1 LVFVEQDWEKA
12 MLLNCVRAV
21 LMICLAG
28 SWAPGFAAKLEKT
41 DVTVAVGGKSS
52 LYYLPLTLAERL
64 GYFKAEGLNVEIA
77 DFAGGSKALQAM
89 MGGSADVTAG
99 GFDHVIVLQA
109 RGQKVQGFV
118 LMLSVPA
125 ISLGVTKEKAASYR
139 SPKDL
144 KGMKIG
150 VTAPGSTTHMFV
162 NRVLA
167 MGGLAP
173 DDVAIIGVGSGPTA
187 VAAARG
193 GQIDALSNVEPAI
206 TMLERSGTLKVV
218 AESVTEQGAK
228 AVFGEKLPTGCFYTK
243 QEFIQKNPNTAQAL
257 ANAIVRA
264 LKWIQ
269 QASPDE
275 IAKTVPKEYLMGEP
289 DVYLAALKKS
299 RPTYSS
305 DGIFPAAGVQA
316 FYEVLK
322 SFDPAV
328 KDAVNLNLQQ
338 TYDNTFVKK

>member
-1 LVFVEQDWEKA
+1 MLTSLVRKA
-12 MLLNCVRAV
+12 LLFG
-21 LMICLAG
+21 LAG
-28 SWAPGFAAKLEKT
+28 LSVAAFGAKPEKP
-41 DVTVAVGGKSS
+41 DITVAVGGKSS
-52 LYYLPLTLAERL
+52 LYYLPLTLADRL

-99 GFDHVIVLQA
+99 GFDHAIVLQA

-125 ISLGVTKEKAASYR
+125 ISLGVTKEKAATYR

-167 MGGLAP
+167 MGGLSP
-173 DDVAIIGVGSGPTA
+173 DDVSIIGVGSGPTA

-206 TMLERSGTLKVV
+206 TILERSGTLKVV

-228 AVFGEKLPTGCFYTK
+228 AVFGEKLPTGCLYTK
-243 QEFIQKNPNTAQAL
+243 QEFIQKNPNTVQAL

-264 LKWIQ
+264 LKWLQ
-269 QASPDE
+269 QASAEE
-275 IAKTVPKEYLMGEP
+275 IVKTVPKEYLMGEP

-299 RPTYSS
+299 RPSYST
-305 DGIFPAAGVQA
+305 DGVFPPAGVQA
-316 FYEVLK
+316 FYEVLR

-328 KDAVNLNLQQ
+328 RDATGFNVQQ
-338 TYDNTFVKK
+338 TYDNSFVRR

>member
-1 LVFVEQDWEKA
+1 MPQRFLYALV
-12 MLLNCVRAV
+12 LLV
-21 LMICLAG
+21 LCG
-28 SWAPGFAAKLEKT
+28 SSMAALAAKPEKP
-41 DVTVAVGGKSS
+41 DVTIAVGGKSS
-52 LYYLPLTLAERL
+52 LYYLPMTLADRL

-89 MGGSADVTAG
+89 LGGSADVTAG

-125 ISLGVTKEKAASYR
+125 ISLGVTKEKAATYR

-167 MGGLAP
+167 MGGVAP
-173 DDVAIIGVGSGPTA
+173 DEVSIIGVGGGPTA

-193 GQIDALSNVEPAI
+193 GQIDALANVEPAI
-206 TMLERSGTLKVV
+206 TMLERSGTIKVI

-228 AVFGEKLPTGCFYTK
+228 AVFGEKLPTGCLYTK
-243 QEFIQKNPNTAQAL
+243 QEFVQKNPNTVQAL
-257 ANAIVRA
+257 ANGIVRA
-264 LKWIQ
+264 LKWLQ
-269 QASPDE
+269 QASPEDV
-275 IAKTVPKEYLMGEP
+275 AKTVPKEYLMGEP
-289 DVYLAALKKS
+289 DVYLAAFKKS
-299 RPTYSS
+299 RPTYST
-305 DGIFPAAGVQA
+305 DGVFPQAGVQA
-316 FYEVLK
+316 FY
-322 SFDPAV
+322 
-328 KDAVNLNLQQ
+328 
-338 TYDNTFVKK
+338 

>member
-1 LVFVEQDWEKA
+1 
-12 MLLNCVRAV
+12 MLQ
-21 LMICLAG
+21 
-28 SWAPGFAAKLEKT
+28 GFARALALLCLIGLSAFGWAAKPEKL
-41 DVTVAVGGKSS
+41 DVTIAVGGKSS
-52 LYYLPLTLAERL
+52 LYYLPMALADRL

-89 MGGSADVTAG
+89 LGGSADVTAG

-125 ISLGVTKEKAASYR
+125 ISLGVTKEKAATYR
-139 SPKDL
+139 SLKDL

-173 DDVAIIGVGSGPTA
+173 DDVSIIGVGSGPTA

-228 AVFGEKLPTGCFYTK
+228 AVFGEKLPTGCLYTK
-243 QEFIQKNPNTAQAL
+243 QEFIQKNPNTVQAL
-257 ANAIVRA
+257 ANGIVRA
-264 LKWIQ
+264 LKWLQ
-269 QASPDE
+269 QASPED

-289 DVYLAALKKS
+289 DVYMAALKKS
-299 RPTYSS
+299 RPTYSL
-305 DGIFPAAGVQA
+305 DGVFPPAGVQA
-316 FYEVLK
+316 FYEVLR
-322 SFDPAV
+322 SFEPAV
-328 KDAVNLNLQQ
+328 KEASGLNLQQ
-338 TYDNTFVKK
+338 TYDNSFVKK

>member
-1 LVFVEQDWEKA
+1 
-12 MLLNCVRAV
+12 MLLKCIRIA
-21 LMICLAG
+21 LLLCLAG
-28 SWAPGFAAKLEKT
+28 GLLTAFAAKPEKP
-41 DVTVAVGGKSS
+41 DVTIAVGGKSS
-52 LYYLPLTLAERL
+52 LYYLPMALADRL

-89 MGGSADVTAG
+89 LGGSADVTAG

-109 RGQKVQGFV
+109 RGQKIQAFV

-125 ISLGVTKEKAASYR
+125 ISLGVVKDKAATYH

-167 MGGLAP
+167 MGGVAP
-173 DDVAIIGVGSGPTA
+173 DEVSIIGVGSGPTA

-206 TMLERSGTLKVV
+206 TMLERSGVLTVV
-218 AESVTEQGAK
+218 AESVSEQGAK
-228 AVFGEKLPTGCFYTK
+228 AVFGEKLPTGCLYTK
-243 QEFIQKNPNTAQAL
+243 QEFIQKNPNTVQAL
-257 ANAIVRA
+257 TNGIVRA
-264 LKWIQ
+264 LKWLQ
-269 QASPDE
+269 QATPEDV
-275 IAKTVPKEYLMGEP
+275 AKTVPKEYLLGEP

-299 RPTYSS
+299 RPTYSL
-305 DGIFPAAGVQA
+305 DGVFPLAGVQA
-316 FYEVLK
+316 FYEVLR

-328 KDAVNLNLQQ
+328 KEATGFNVQQ
-338 TYDNTFVKK
+338 TYDNRFVRR

>member
-1 LVFVEQDWEKA
+1 
-12 MLLNCVRAV
+12 MLSFARTAL
-21 LMICLAG
+21 LICLAG
-28 SWAPGFAAKLEKT
+28 LSMIAAAAKPEKP
-41 DVTVAVGGKSS
+41 DVTIAVGGKSS
-52 LYYLPLTLAERL
+52 LYYLPLTLADRL

-89 MGGSADVTAG
+89 IGGSADVTAG
-99 GFDHVIVLQA
+99 GFDHAIVLQA

-125 ISLGVTKEKAASYR
+125 ISLGVVKDKAANYR
-139 SPKDL
+139 TPKDL

-173 DDVAIIGVGSGPTA
+173 DDVSIIGVGSGPTA

-193 GQIDALSNVEPAI
+193 GQIDALANVEPVI
-206 TMLERSGTLKVV
+206 TILERSGTLRVI

-228 AVFGEKLPTGCFYTK
+228 AVFGEKLPTGCLYAK
-243 QEFIQKNPNTAQAL
+243 QEFIQKNPNTVQAL
-257 ANAIVRA
+257 ANGIVRA
-264 LKWIQ
+264 LKWLQ
-269 QASPDE
+269 QPPPDD
-275 IAKTVPKEYLMGEP
+275 IAKTVPKEYLMGDP
-289 DVYLAALKKS
+289 DVYLAPLKKS
-299 RPTYSS
+299 RLPYST
-305 DGIFPAAGVQA
+305 DGVFPPAGVQA
-316 FYEVLK
+316 FYEVLR

-328 KDAVNLNLQQ
+328 KEASGFNVQQ
-338 TYDNTFVKK
+338 TYDNSFVKKQ

>member
-1 LVFVEQDWEKA
+1 MPQRFLYALV
-12 MLLNCVRAV
+12 LLV
-21 LMICLAG
+21 LCG
-28 SWAPGFAAKLEKT
+28 SSMAALAAKPEKP
-41 DVTVAVGGKSS
+41 DVTIAVGGKSS
-52 LYYLPLTLAERL
+52 LYYLPMTLADRL

-89 MGGSADVTAG
+89 LGGSADVTAG

-125 ISLGVTKEKAASYR
+125 ISLGVTKEKAATYR

-167 MGGLAP
+167 MGGVAP
-173 DDVAIIGVGSGPTA
+173 DEVSIIGVGGGPTA

-193 GQIDALSNVEPAI
+193 GQIDALANVEPAI
-206 TMLERSGTLKVV
+206 TMLERSGTIKVI

-228 AVFGEKLPTGCFYTK
+228 AVFGEKLPTGCLYTK
-243 QEFIQKNPNTAQAL
+243 QEFVQKNPNTVQAL
-257 ANAIVRA
+257 ANGIVRA
-264 LKWIQ
+264 LKWLQ
-269 QASPDE
+269 QASPEDV
-275 IAKTVPKEYLMGEP
+275 AKTVPKEYLMGEP
-289 DVYLAALKKS
+289 DVYLAAVKKS
-299 RPTYSS
+299 RPTYST
-305 DGIFPAAGVQA
+305 DGVFPQAGVQA
-316 FYEVLK
+316 FYEVLR

-328 KDAVNLNLQQ
+328 KEATGFNVQQ
-338 TYDNTFVKK
+338 TYDNSFVKK

>member
-1 LVFVEQDWEKA
+1 MRMVRKA
-12 MLLNCVRAV
+12 LL
-21 LMICLAG
+21 IGLAG
-28 SWAPGFAAKLEKT
+28 LSVASFAAKPEKP
-41 DVTVAVGGKSS
+41 DITVAVGGKSS
-52 LYYLPLTLAERL
+52 LYYLPLTLADRL

-99 GFDHVIVLQA
+99 GFDHAIVLQA

-125 ISLGVTKEKAASYR
+125 ISLGVTKDKAATYR

-167 MGGLAP
+167 MGGLSP
-173 DDVAIIGVGSGPTA
+173 DDVSIIGVGSGPTA

-206 TMLERSGTLKVV
+206 TILERSGTLKVV

-228 AVFGEKLPTGCFYTK
+228 AVFGEKLPTGCLYTK
-243 QEFIQKNPNTAQAL
+243 QEFIQKNPNTVQAL

-264 LKWIQ
+264 LKWLQ
-269 QASPDE
+269 QASPEE

-299 RPTYSS
+299 RPTYST
-305 DGIFPAAGVQA
+305 DGIFPPAGVQA
-316 FYEVLK
+316 FYEVLR

-328 KDAVNLNLQQ
+328 REATGFNVQQ
-338 TYDNTFVKK
+338 TYDNSFVRK

>member
-1 LVFVEQDWEKA
+1 MLMSVVRKALVIA
-12 MLLNCVRAV
+12 
-21 LMICLAG
+21 LAG
-28 SWAPGFAAKLEKT
+28 LSIAAFAAKPEKP
-41 DVTVAVGGKSS
+41 DITVAVGGKSS
-52 LYYLPLTLAERL
+52 LYYLPLTIADRL

-99 GFDHVIVLQA
+99 GFDHAIVLQA

-125 ISLGVTKEKAASYR
+125 ISLGVTKEKAATYR

-167 MGGLAP
+167 MGGLTP
-173 DDVAIIGVGSGPTA
+173 DDVSIIGVGSGPTA

-206 TMLERSGTLKVV
+206 TILERSGTLKVV

-228 AVFGEKLPTGCFYTK
+228 AVFGEKLPTGCLYTK
-243 QEFIQKNPNTAQAL
+243 QEFIQKNPNTVQAL
-257 ANAIVRA
+257 ANGIVRA
-264 LKWIQ
+264 LKWLQ
-269 QASPDE
+269 QASPEE
-275 IAKTVPKEYLMGEP
+275 IAKTVPKEYLMGDP

-299 RPTYSS
+299 RPTYST
-305 DGIFPAAGVQA
+305 DGIFPPAGVQA
-316 FYEVLK
+316 FYEVLR

-328 KDAVNLNLQQ
+328 RDATGFNVQQ
-338 TYDNTFVKK
+338 TYDNSFVRK

>member
-1 LVFVEQDWEKA
+1 
-12 MLLNCVRAV
+12 
-21 LMICLAG
+21 
-28 SWAPGFAAKLEKT
+28 
-41 DVTVAVGGKSS
+41 
-52 LYYLPLTLAERL
+52 
-64 GYFKAEGLNVEIA
+64 
-77 DFAGGSKALQAM
+77 
-89 MGGSADVTAG
+89 
-99 GFDHVIVLQA
+99 VIVLQA

-118 LMLSVPA
+118 LMLAVPA
-125 ISLGVTKEKAASYR
+125 ISLAVSKEKAATYR

-173 DDVAIIGVGSGPTA
+173 DDVAIIGVGIGPTA

-193 GQIDALSNVEPAI
+193 GQIDALANVEPAI
-206 TMLERSGTLKVV
+206 TMLERTGTMKVV
-218 AESVTEQGAK
+218 AESVTDQGTK
-228 AVFGEKLPTGCFYTK
+228 ATFGEKLPTGCLYTK
-243 QEFIQKNPNTAQAL
+243 QEFIQKYPNTTQAL

-269 QASPDE
+269 QASADD

-289 DVYLAALKKS
+289 DVYLSALKKS

-305 DGIFPAAGVQA
+305 DGVFPSAGAQA
-316 FYEVLK
+316 FYDVLK
-322 SFDPAV
+322 TFDPTV
-328 KDAVNLNLQQ
+328 KEAASFNVQQ
-338 TYDNTFVKK
+338 TYDNSFVKK

>member
-1 LVFVEQDWEKA
+1 MLMSVVRKALVIA
-12 MLLNCVRAV
+12 
-21 LMICLAG
+21 LAG
-28 SWAPGFAAKLEKT
+28 LSIAAFAAKPEKP
-41 DVTVAVGGKSS
+41 DITVAVGGKSS
-52 LYYLPLTLAERL
+52 LYYLPLTLADRL

-99 GFDHVIVLQA
+99 GFDHAIVLQA

-125 ISLGVTKEKAASYR
+125 ISLGVTKEKAATYR

-167 MGGLAP
+167 MGGLTP
-173 DDVAIIGVGSGPTA
+173 DDVSIIGVGSGPTA

-206 TMLERSGTLKVV
+206 TILERSGTLKVV

-228 AVFGEKLPTGCFYTK
+228 AVFGEKLPTGCLYTK
-243 QEFIQKNPNTAQAL
+243 QEFIQKNPNTVQAL
-257 ANAIVRA
+257 ANGIVRA
-264 LKWIQ
+264 LKWLQ
-269 QASPDE
+269 QASPEE

-299 RPTYSS
+299 RPTYST
-305 DGIFPAAGVQA
+305 DGVFPPAGVQA
-316 FYEVLK
+316 FYEVLR

-328 KDAVNLNLQQ
+328 RDATGFNVQQ
-338 TYDNTFVKK
+338 TYDNSFVRK

>member
-1 LVFVEQDWEKA
+1 MWNNLGRLA
-12 MLLNCVRAV
+12 ALACVV
-21 LMICLAG
+21 GLAL
-28 SWAPGFAAKLEKT
+28 PGFAAKLEKP
-41 DVTVAVGGKSS
+41 DVTIAVGGKSS
-52 LYYLPLTLAERL
+52 LYYLPLTLADRL

-125 ISLGVTKEKAASYR
+125 ISLAVSKDKAATYR

-193 GQIDALSNVEPAI
+193 GQIDALANVEPAI
-206 TMLERSGTLKVV
+206 TMLERGGMMKVI

-228 AVFGEKLPTGCFYTK
+228 ATFGEKLPTGCLYTK
-243 QEFIQKNPNTAQAL
+243 QEFIQKYPNTTQAL

-269 QASPDE
+269 QASPDDIIGWVSKSGQCR
-275 IAKTVPKEYLMGEP
+275 IAGPQDTPTHPLVAKWRLGIVACVPVVFSGKRYGALIACREQPNSINQENVLMLEL
-289 DVYLAALKKS
+289 VSAQLAAAIS
-299 RPTYSS
+299 RESI
-305 DGIFPAAGVQA
+305 G
-316 FYEVLK
+316 
-322 SFDPAV
+322 
-328 KDAVNLNLQQ
+328 
-338 TYDNTFVKK
+338 